1 MAAASIDRNAQV
13 ISNVD
18 YSMIGTAQVVNLCLQ
33 RSNLLKK
40 IIPKHPRDDP
50 AWPEVMQQTA
60 TIHREAILAAV
71 TSELSDMFDQISPTI
86 ALVAPRRF
94 ADLGCGQAFIDLFIH
109 RKFGCDLVL
118 IDIETSDDIHFGF
131 AAEGSGYAD
140 LANAK
145 AFLAANGVPDNAIT
159 IVNPRNE
166 SLAAVAPVD
175 MAMSLISCGFHY
187 PVATY
192 DDFFRTQVS
201 KAIMLDCRN
210 RRGEEKVLARYGRVT
225 KLGDAAH
232 HSRFLC
238 EKT

>member
-1 MAAASIDRNAQV
+1 M

-18 YSMIGTAQVVNLCLQ
+18 YSMIGTAQVVNLCCQ
-33 RSNLLKK
+33 RSNSLKK
-40 IIPKHPRDDP
+40 IIPKLSRTDP
-50 AWPEVMQQTA
+50 NWPAMMRQTA
-60 TIHREAILAAV
+60 TMHREAILAAV
-71 TSELSDMFDQISPTI
+71 TGELSDMFDKIAPTI
-86 ALVAPRRF
+86 AQVAPRRF

-109 RKFGCDLVL
+109 RTFGCDLVL
-118 IDIETSDDIHFGF
+118 IDIETSADIHFGF
-131 AAEGSGYAD
+131 APEGSGYAD

-145 AFLAANGVPDNAIT
+145 AFLAANGVPENAIT
-159 IVNPRNE
+159 TVNPRNE
-166 SLAAVAPVD
+166 SLVAVGPVD

-187 PVATY
+187 PVETY

-210 RRGEEKVLARYGRVT
+210 KRGEEKVLARYGHVT
-225 KLGDAAH
+225 KIGDAAH